1 MIGKQ
6 VKGKDF
12 LGCLA
17 YVLEKP
23 GAQLIG
29 GNVEGTTPQ
38 ALAIEFEQVRQ
49 RSLRVQRP
57 VYHCALSLSP
67 GEHLPDEAWREI
79 ADRYLKAMGFQR
91 NQYVLARHNDT
102 ENHEH
107 VHIVANRVQRSGQVV
122 TDSWDF
128 RRSEAVLRRLESEY
142 ALVTVT
148 PSWESDRAQP
158 TRREIEKGKTTGKF
172 SVRQQLQHLIDLT
185 LSQDRSIETITDL
198 SDRLKQMGV
207 STRLNCLVNGQP
219 RGISFEFDGIAIA
232 GAKLGRAYSLPRL
245 QQRLAGGVPS
255 VVDRAPLSAAQQ
267 IRRLLN
273 QTIQHVSSIPQLVEH
288 LQASGIPVQLQQSP
302 RGERLLIE
310 VEGKTINSLGLG
322 KLYRLQT
329 LKSRLEHQPGSLPAS
344 RQQTTETSSM
354 LGGLAESS
362 HLNVADEQQVYQ
374 RLYETLA
381 QKIRKSSKY
390 QQSIHE
396 VDLEIAQYI
405 LQSES
410 DTDVKA
416 LVHSPHVQQIRQN
429 SGREQAEAYVQK
441 VLKLAA
447 QNVDNKTNRQSKNS
461 SIRNLER

>member
-29 GNVEGTTPQ
+29 GNMEGMTPQ

-67 GEHLPDEAWREI
+67 GEHLFDEVWQEI

-91 NQYVLARHNDT
+91 NQYVLARHTDT

-128 RRSEAVLRRLESEY
+128 RRSEAVLRQLESEY
-142 ALVTVT
+142 ALVPVT
-148 PSWESDRAQP
+148 SSWKSDRAQP
-158 TRREIEKGKTTGKF
+158 TRREIEKGRTIGKS
-172 SVRQQLQHLIDLT
+172 SVRQQLQHLIDHT
-185 LSQDRSIETITDL
+185 LNQDRLIETITDL

-207 STRLNCLVNGQP
+207 STRLNCSVDGQP
-219 RGISFEFDGIAIA
+219 RGISFELNGIAIA
-232 GAKLGRAYSLPRL
+232 GTKLGRAYSLPRL

-255 VVDRAPLSAAQQ
+255 VIDRAPPSATQQ

-273 QTIQHVSSIPQLVEH
+273 QTIQHVASIPQLVEH
-288 LQASGIPVQLQQSP
+288 LQTSGVPVQIHQSP
-302 RGERLLIE
+302 RGQRLLIE
-310 VEGKTINSLGLG
+310 VEGKTINSARLG
-322 KLYRLQT
+322 KLYHLQT
-329 LKSRLEHQPGSLPAS
+329 LKSRLEHQAVSLPVS
-344 RQQTTETSSM
+344 MPQTIKTSSAS
-354 LGGLAESS
+354 GALAGSG
-362 HLNVADEQQVYQ
+362 HLNTAHQKQVYQ
-374 RLYETLA
+374 HLYETLA
-381 QKIRKSSKY
+381 QRIRKRSQH
-390 QQSIHE
+390 QQSTRE
-396 VDLEIAQYI
+396 VDLEIAQFI
-405 LQSES
+405 LQSGS
-410 DTDVKA
+410 NTDIKA
-416 LVHSPHVQQIRQN
+416 LVHSPQVQQISQK
-429 SGREQAEAYVQK
+429 SGREQAEAYVQEL
-441 VLKLAA
+441 LKLAA
-447 QNVDNKTNRQSKNS
+447 QNINGKNS
-461 SIRNLER
+461 QHANLLNHDLDR

>member
-17 YVLEKP
+17 YVLGKP

-29 GNVEGTTPQ
+29 GNMEGMTPQ

-79 ADRYLKAMGFQR
+79 AGRYLKAMGFQR
-91 NQYVLARHNDT
+91 NQYVLARHTDT

-128 RRSEAVLRRLESEY
+128 RRSEAVLRQLESEY
-142 ALVTVT
+142 ILVTVT

-158 TRREIEKGKTTGKF
+158 TRREIEKGRTTGKS
-172 SVRQQLQHLIDLT
+172 SVRQHLQQLIDLT

-198 SDRLKQMGV
+198 SDRLKQVGV
-207 STRLNCLVNGQP
+207 STRLNCSVDGQP

-255 VVDRAPLSAAQQ
+255 VIDRAPPSATQQ

-288 LQASGIPVQLQQSP
+288 LQTSGVPVQLHQSHRGQQ
-302 RGERLLIE
+302 LLIE
-310 VEGKTINSLGLG
+310 VEGKTINSSRLG
-322 KLYRLQT
+322 KLYHLQT
-329 LKSRLEHQPGSLPAS
+329 LKSRLEHQAVSLPVS
-344 RQQTTETSSM
+344 MRQMTETLSTPKASAKS
-354 LGGLAESS
+354 G
-362 HLNVADEQQVYQ
+362 HLNAAREKQVYQ
-374 RLYETLA
+374 HLYETLA
-381 QKIRKSSKY
+381 QRVRKRSKY
-390 QQSIHE
+390 QQSTRE
-396 VDLEIAQYI
+396 VDLEIAQFI
-405 LQSES
+405 LQSGS
-410 DTDVKA
+410 NTDVKA
-416 LVHSPHVQQIRQN
+416 LVHSPQVQQISQN
-429 SGREQAEAYVQK
+429 AGREQAEAYMQEL
-441 VLKLAA
+441 LKLAA
-447 QNVDNKTNRQSKNS
+447 QNINGRNS
-461 SIRNLER
+461 QRANSLNHDLDR

>member
-17 YVLEKP
+17 YVLGKP

-29 GNVEGTTPQ
+29 GNMEGMIPQ

-91 NQYVLARHNDT
+91 NQYVLARHTDT

-128 RRSEAVLRRLESEY
+128 RRSEAVLRQLETEY
-142 ALVTVT
+142 ALVPVT
-148 PSWESDRAQP
+148 PSWKRDRAQP
-158 TRREIEKGKTTGKF
+158 TRREIEKGRTTGKS
-172 SVRQQLQHLIDLT
+172 SVRQYLQQLIDQT
-185 LSQDRSIETITDL
+185 LNQDRSIETITDL

-207 STRLNCLVNGQP
+207 STRLNCLVDGRP

-255 VVDRAPLSAAQQ
+255 VIDRAPPSATQQ

-273 QTIQHVSSIPQLVEH
+273 QTIQYVSSIPQLIEH
-288 LQASGIPVQLQQSP
+288 LQASGVSVQLHRSHRGQQ
-302 RGERLLIE
+302 LLIE
-310 VEGKTINSLGLG
+310 VEGKTINSSRLG

-329 LKSRLEHQPGSLPAS
+329 LKSRLEHQAVSLPVS
-344 RQQTTETSSM
+344 MRQTTETLSAPKA
-354 LGGLAESS
+354 LAKSG
-362 HLNVADEQQVYQ
+362 HLNPISEKQVYQ
-374 RLYETLA
+374 HLYETLA
-381 QKIRKSSKY
+381 QRVRKRSKY
-390 QQSIHE
+390 QQSTRE

-416 LVHSPHVQQIRQN
+416 LVHSPQVQQISQN
-429 SGREQAEAYVQK
+429 SGREQAEAYVQEL
-441 VLKLAA
+441 LKLAA
-447 QNVDNKTNRQSKNS
+447 QNINGKKSQHEPSLNCD
-461 SIRNLER
+461 LER